1 MLCSAADERAAD
13 ASPACAPRLQR
24 RVVASAPGAALAMDA
39 RASESIEEEKGPHI
53 VDPESLVLEY

>member
-1 MLCSAADERAAD
+1 M
-13 ASPACAPRLQR
+13 PRLQR

-53 VDPESLVLEY
+53 VDPEEPESLVLEY